1 MLELP
6 AAGPPGGIQ
15 AKMAVALYRGRGF
28 PTPMAPR
35 CGFCY
40 WSEESKTPLEGWQ
53 QAMQG
58 FLDRQPHPGRIDGL
72 IPCDLLVFED
82 DSWFALVEREPI
94 AEGHLRLV
102 CKEHIRDLAALRGP
116 SPDGPDPALIDAARA
131 TLLDDL
137 IIASEVVK
145 TFDRRVRDVV
155 IITAPEESTHLH
167 FDLIPRFRLDH
178 EGWRSLSD
186 IKLIYDDLALADK
199 RRLWEENRRGFADV
213 ARKQREAA
221 AAVIGSRPG
230 RRRAGLRSGDE
241 RP

>member
-40 WSEESKTPLEGWQ
+40 WSEESKTPLESWQ

-116 SPDGPDPALIDAARA
+116 SPDGPDPA
-131 TLLDDL
+131 
-137 IIASEVVK
+137 
-145 TFDRRVRDVV
+145 
-155 IITAPEESTHLH
+155 
-167 FDLIPRFRLDH
+167 
-178 EGWRSLSD
+178 
-186 IKLIYDDLALADK
+186 
-199 RRLWEENRRGFADV
+199 
-213 ARKQREAA
+213 
-221 AAVIGSRPG
+221 
-230 RRRAGLRSGDE
+230 
-241 RP
+241 